1 MKIHENPPF
10 LDACPTKTSIYFRDV
25 PAMFEDTGYHQFLTC
40 VQLPRGQ
47 RRPPPSNP
55 WSFEMPPATSGAGSG
70 ATGVNQSRPVTRV
83 PHMYKLVLGS
93 AWSTRNLWWIRL
105 RKKNILV
112 VPTRWPQAPTGQN
125 CSCLRK
131 CNALCSFNTYVS
143 TCAFIHT
150 LNLCSH
156 VESLQKIV
164 STKKREHRGMP
175 PLGCIMW

>member
-1 MKIHENPPF
+1 MHTVNKSLLHLCKCSPSPQVSRFHVDAGIVLPPDSTTGASHKVPSGVIKPGNGNSMKIHENPPF

-93 AWSTRNLWWIRL
+93 A
-105 RKKNILV
+105 
-112 VPTRWPQAPTGQN
+112 
-125 CSCLRK
+125 
-131 CNALCSFNTYVS
+131 
-143 TCAFIHT
+143 
-150 LNLCSH
+150 
-156 VESLQKIV
+156 
-164 STKKREHRGMP
+164 
-175 PLGCIMW
+175 